1 MRKAAAYLVLVFA
14 ISILLMSL
22 WICLKETELPKFI
35 LYIGTGIIYLATF
48 AGLLRGII
56 WTVEHFV
63 RWIEKGEKEDEA
75 LTLLFS

>member
-1 MRKAAAYLVLVFA
+1 MRKAAAYFVLVFA
-14 ISILLMSL
+14 IAILLMSL

-35 LYIGTGIIYLATF
+35 LYIGTGILYLATF

-75 LTLLFS
+75 

>member
-35 LYIGTGIIYLATF
+35 LYIGTGILYLATF

-63 RWIEKGEKEDEA
+63 RWIEKGEKEDEV
-75 LTLLFS
+75 

>member
-75 LTLLFS
+75 

>member
-14 ISILLMSL
+14 IAILLMSL

-35 LYIGTGIIYLATF
+35 LYIGTGILYLATF

-56 WTVEHFV
+56 WTVAHFV

-75 LTLLFS
+75 